1 MDTPREWKKR
11 EDFYCQS
18 PKSIILAFE
27 PNISME
33 RKTLM
38 RGIKTFRSIH
48 VLYPLALVID
58 RHKSNFLI
66 YIGLT
71 EKRIGQKVHT
81 HTHIFNITIR
91 HVIHEK

>member
-1 MDTPREWKKR
+1 MNTPREWKMT

-18 PKSIILAFE
+18 PKSISLAFE
-27 PNISME
+27 PNTTTE

-38 RGIKTFRSIH
+38 QGIKTFRSIH
-48 VLYPLALVID
+48 IVHSLALVID
-58 RHKSNFLI
+58 RYKSNFLI

-81 HTHIFNITIR
+81 HIHI
-91 HVIHEK
+91 

>member
-1 MDTPREWKKR
+1 
-11 EDFYCQS
+11 
-18 PKSIILAFE
+18 
-27 PNISME
+27 ME